1 MSFLM
6 IDIDDFKNYN
16 DVNGHPAGD
25 QALKITAHGLKSE
38 LRLEDVACRYGGE
51 EFCIL
56 LPQTPINEAA
66 AIAERIRRKI
76 ADTSYPFGQNQ
87 PEGKVTISIGIS
99 TLSRHVDTSAA
110 IIDAADRALYDAK
123 RKGKNR
129 IEFYQNPSGSAE
141 SNPSPDER
149 Q

>member
-1 MSFLM
+1 M

-56 LPQTPINEAA
+56 LPQTPIHEAA

-76 ADTSYPFGQNQ
+76 ATRPIRTARTSPQD
-87 PEGKVTISIGIS
+87 E
-99 TLSRHVDTSAA
+99 SRSASVSQLFPA
-110 IIDAADRALYDAK
+110 M
-123 RKGKNR
+123 
-129 IEFYQNPSGSAE
+129 
-141 SNPSPDER
+141 
-149 Q
+149 